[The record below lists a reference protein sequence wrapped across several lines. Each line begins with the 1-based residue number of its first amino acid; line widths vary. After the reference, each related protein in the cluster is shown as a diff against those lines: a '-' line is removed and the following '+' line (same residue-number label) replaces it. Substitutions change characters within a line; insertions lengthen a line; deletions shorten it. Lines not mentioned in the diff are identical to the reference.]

1 LPAGPEAME
10 VAMNEHVSRADQQ
23 ILSTG
28 ETPAPEFD
36 ALTWSA
42 EHALKAMVEYQVESL
57 RFFAKRTYCNLEF
70 MRHLRHCAWWQ
81 EIAQVQ
87 QSWFKECV
95 ADYGEELGRLAGAG
109 FQLAQSDLTPLQWL
123 MYRQARGG
131 KSGNDAGG

>member
-1 LPAGPEAME
+1 ME
-10 VAMNEHVSRADQQ
+10 VAMNEHVSVAEQQ
-23 ILSTG
+23 ISSTG

-42 EHALKAMVEYQVESL
+42 ERALQAMVEYQVESL
-57 RFFAKRTYCNLEF
+57 RFIARRTYCDLEF
-70 MRHLRHCAWWQ
+70 MRHVRHCAGWQ

-109 FQLAQSDLTPLQWL
+109 FQLARSDLIPLQWL

-131 KSGNDAGG
+131 KSGDDAGG